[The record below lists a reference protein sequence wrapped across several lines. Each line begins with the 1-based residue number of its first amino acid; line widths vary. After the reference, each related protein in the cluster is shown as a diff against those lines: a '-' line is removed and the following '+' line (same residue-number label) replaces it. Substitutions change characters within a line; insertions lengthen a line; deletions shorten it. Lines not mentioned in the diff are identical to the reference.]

1 MKQGFLKTACVT
13 LVALL
18 ALASCAAA
26 QTLAKKNL
34 TRADRDAWYKI
45 LRWPTELEDDWRKAN
60 ENSNY
65 GGLNFYGLGRGKYL
79 VEVKAYAVAYQSGFV
94 YMIYDERTK
103 PNGPERMLLLKGF
116 ESSDEGGNPLP
127 YSMVSAAFAKF
138 HAKTRVLEIYS
149 KFRAQGDCGLY
160 VRYRFVGTRPVVVE
174 ARGRDCDDDGRP
186 GLQDYSRWPRKKL

>member
-1 MKQGFLKTACVT
+1 MKRGLLKSACVAF
-13 LVALL
+13 VALL

-26 QTLAKKNL
+26 QTPAKKNL

-45 LRWPTELEDDWRKAN
+45 LRWPAELEDEWRRAH
-60 ENSNY
+60 ENSAY
-65 GGLNFYGLGRGKYL
+65 GGLSFYGLGRGKYL
-79 VEVKAYAVAYQSGFV
+79 VEVDAYAAAHQSGFV
-94 YMIYDERTK
+94 YMIYDERKK
-103 PNGPERMLLLKGF
+103 PNGPGHMLLLKGF
-116 ESSDEGGNPLP
+116 ESSDEGGSPLP
-127 YSMVSAAFAKF
+127 YSTVSAAFAKF

-174 ARGRDCDDDGRP
+174 ARGRGCDDNGRP